1 MYLSTEAIYEN
12 GVLRP
17 TIPLAA
23 LKDGQHVTV
32 VLYDEE
38 ELRKREREFIEEMRA
53 EGRIVQLPEI
63 SPAPPTKF
71 EPIKIQGKPLS
82 ETILEERR

>member
-12 GVLRP
+12 GVLRLTSP
-17 TIPLAA
+17 VHGLAT
-23 LKDGQHVTV
+23 GQKVTV
-32 VLYDEE
+32 VIYDED
-38 ELRKREREFIEEMRA
+38 ELRKREKEFLEQMKA
-53 EGRIVQLPEI
+53 EGRVVELPENP
-63 SPAPPTKF
+63 PAPPKKF